1 MAGTIEHSWN
11 GTILTI
17 TSDSGTSSMDLKGG
31 PGDIGPRG
39 PQGPAGIIVNPD
51 GTINFNGYATE
62 QYVNDK
68 VAELERDVE
77 LEDYYTKDETL
88 ALIPDTSDF
97 ATKLYVDQAIEA
109 IDIEDIDLSNYYTK
123 SEVDAAIDYA
133 KPEDGKD
140 GQSATHSWNG
150 SVLTITSAS
159 GTSSADLQGPQGP
172 QGPAGPEGPQG
183 PKGVDGTMTF
193 SDLTDEQKESLRGP
207 QGEPGQDGISCIHYW
222 TGSILTVGS
231 AAGSSSANL
240 LGPEGPQGPKGDSYV
255 LTVNDKDEIAQL
267 VLSALGVAEE
277 GSY

>member
-1 MAGTIEHSWN
+1 MAGLITHSWN

-31 PGDIGPRG
+31 SGDIGPRG
-39 PQGPAGIIVNPD
+39 PQGPAGIIINPD

-68 VAELERDVE
+68 VAEVEMGSVE
-77 LEDYYTKDETL
+77 LENYYTKEETL

-123 SEVDAAIDYA
+123 SEVDAAIESTM
-133 KPEDGKD
+133 PEDGQD
-140 GQSATHSWNG
+140 GVSATHSWNG

-159 GTSSADLQGPQGP
+159 GTSSADLLGPEGPQGP
-172 QGPAGPEGPQG
+172 QGP
-183 PKGVDGTMTF
+183 KGADGTMTF
-193 SDLTDEQKESLRGP
+193 ADLTDEQRESLRGP
-207 QGEPGQDGISCIHYW
+207 QGEPGQDGISCTHYW